1 MLRGSLRV
9 GRIAGTTIRIHWT
22 AVAIAVLLGTVVV
35 AVGVVSFFVAIL
47 LHEIA
52 HALVAKRFG
61 IGTSTIDRWGLGGM
75 ARLAKEAPT
84 PRADGWIAAA
94 GPLCNVALGGSAIGV
109 GVLVDR
115 FVATG
120 DV

>member
-22 AVAIAVLLGTVVV
+22 AVAIAVLLGTVLVADLGVV
-35 AVGVVSFFVAIL
+35 VGAVGVVSFFVAIL

-61 IGTSTIDRWGLGGM
+61 IGTSTIDLWGLGGM
-75 ARLAKEAPT
+75 ARLDKEAAT

-94 GPLCNVALGGSAIGV
+94 
-109 GVLVDR
+109 
-115 FVATG
+115 
-120 DV
+120 